1 MRRGRIRPHS
11 RLGYA
16 RSAGLNGHAGARSC
30 CEHRVVRK
38 VKIRKDSRDLTNLSR
53 HRQGTPRWRVC
64 RNAGAVRSRC
74 QRGPRGR
81 HRGERGPPSAA
92 RRNGRGAQAFEKAT
106 TCAQMS
112 SPVMVGEAGVEPAW
126 ADGPG
131 DFKSPPP
138 DSQAFAGALVT
149 NSDSPRAAHLQRAE
163 QNAAADTDSPPDLTQ
178 VTTAWP
184 DLPEHIKA
192 AILTLVQSAGEVQP

>member
-112 SPVMVGEAGVEPAW
+112 SPVIVGEEGVEPSPGFAR
-126 ADGPG
+126 G
-131 DFKSPPP
+131 DFKSPASAVPP
-138 DSQAFAGALVT
+138 LAPFHCNRLSWQMVGPRNLAGCG
-149 NSDSPRAAHLQRAE
+149 S
-163 QNAAADTDSPPDLTQ
+163 AAAVLQGDS
-178 VTTAWP
+178 AEASGHRR
-184 DLPEHIKA
+184 LPARSVRMERCPS
-192 AILTLVQSAGEVQP
+192 LPQSN